1 MAGAAKG
8 RIELELRAVNQLFN
22 SMDPSPLRDKD
33 LRQDVEEFIVSWAW
47 EFPVRTPLSLTIHLV
62 EMPPVDPTSMLQEA
76 VRNYFAYRARLTRLE
91 FRRLMAVGRLSL
103 AIGLAFLAA
112 CFVASN
118 ALRALATGPVA
129 SFIRESLT
137 IAGWVAMW
145 RPVQIYLHDWWPL
158 WRRGRIYMKLGR
170 MPVAV
175 VRKDGPAVDRLPGR
189 E

>member
-1 MAGAAKG
+1 MASSTKG
-8 RIELELRAVNQLFN
+8 RIELELRAVSQLFN

-62 EMPPVDPTSMLQEA
+62 EMPPSDPAPMLQEA
-76 VRNYFAYRARLTRLE
+76 VQNYFSYRAGLTGLE
-91 FRRLMAVGRLSL
+91 FRRLMATGRLSL

-118 ALRALATGPVA
+118 ALRNLATGPVTN
-129 SFIRESLT
+129 FVRESLT

-158 WRRGRIYMKLGR
+158 WRRGRIFAKLSR
-170 MPVAV
+170 MPVTV
-175 VRKDGPAVDRLPGR
+175 VHKPGPVGDRLPGR
-189 E
+189 K